1 MKLFGLFYLFISFN
15 TLSSKCFINCV
26 YVLQFLKK
34 VIFCFVFIDFKEEKE
49 LVSSQ
54 KCMLQE
60 ILPSIKS
67 SSIHI
72 ASRKTT
78 DLRRG

>member
-1 MKLFGLFYLFISFN
+1 M
-15 TLSSKCFINCV
+15 
-26 YVLQFLKK
+26 
-34 VIFCFVFIDFKEEKE
+34 FIDFKEEKE